1 MTIKSAAVKKPA
13 GKDPL
18 SKKPKTQA
26 DAAPKAGKKAKVKSV
41 SKIGAWQDYPLD
53 TYRAVTSTLGH
64 FQSKASKASIPAQRV
79 RIPANLVTNDPYVA
93 VTSIGSSDLPLDG
106 SIMSDY
112 FIEEEFKGL
121 PLCDLYQQV
130 MNVLG
135 DRVTEVY
142 GPNVPAEQIQMVKQA
157 AQECLAVGPAF
168 IGDDALDYRH
178 KQLLFPVDDTYV
190 ALTPLD
196 CPGFTNKIFRLFEAE
211 KAQGFKRKYMALDR
225 SNRQNLSHQLNN
237 SRQRVPVFVS
247 VKENPDIREAFYWH
261 YNIDSGFLSMN
272 RFDAMRIHALRADL
286 ADKLAHKPLAS
297 INAKDRSV
305 LQGLIRRGTQNF
317 IKRVED
323 VRASLEKLE
332 LDSLISKAS
341 SVPSHVAALIDPA
354 RRYPGWIPEVAEQV
368 LLNLLNVKPRDG
380 EKFTPLSFTEA
391 KTYSKVV
398 ESVLREAA

>member
-1 MTIKSAAVKKPA
+1 MTIKSAALKKPA
-13 GKDPL
+13 GKDPA
-18 SKKPKTQA
+18 SKKPKIQA

-157 AQECLAVGPAF
+157 AQECLAEGPAF

>member
-1 MTIKSAAVKKPA
+1 MPA
-13 GKDPL
+13 SKDPL
-18 SKKPKTQA
+18 S
-26 DAAPKAGKKAKVKSV
+26 KKAKVKSV
-41 SKIGAWQDYPLD
+41 SKIGAWQNYPLD

-157 AQECLAVGPAF
+157 AQECLAEGPAF

>member
-13 GKDPL
+13 GKDPS
-18 SKKPKTQA
+18 SKKPKLQA
-26 DAAPKAGKKAKVKSV
+26 AAVPKAGKKAKVKSV
-41 SKIGAWQDYPLD
+41 SKIGAWQHYPLD

-157 AQECLAVGPAF
+157 AQECLAEGPAF

>member
-1 MTIKSAAVKKPA
+1 MTIKSAALKKPA
-13 GKDPL
+13 GKDPA
-18 SKKPKTQA
+18 SKKPKIQA

-157 AQECLAVGPAF
+157 AQECLAKGPAF